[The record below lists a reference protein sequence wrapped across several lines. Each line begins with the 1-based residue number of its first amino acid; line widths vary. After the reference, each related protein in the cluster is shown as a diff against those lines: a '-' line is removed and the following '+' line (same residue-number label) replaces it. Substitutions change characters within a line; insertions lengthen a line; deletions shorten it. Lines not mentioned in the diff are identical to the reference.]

1 MDDQKVLQTSVA
13 DAAMKRAQDLTTI
26 SSPAQRIKDHERRQ
40 KFRRL
45 IDPGIIRPNSK
56 EQAMASL
63 KTLLKIAENLIKEP
77 ENPKFQQFKRT
88 NQLIQRDLVN
98 PKGALE
104 YAVEAARP
112 SSLIQMGFEPEVR
125 EFVPYYVHNP
135 RRMEELKVGAAILE
149 EVLQLENE
157 KVEREGASKRDAK
170 IVAEAASLKVK
181 MAFIEDR
188 TRVADRDERE
198 RQQRIAREARARSP
212 TTSSPTSLPDHENAT
227 GTVMVNTLGS
237 DPPPYSDDGSP

>member
-1 MDDQKVLQTSVA
+1 MDDQKVLQTSAA
-13 DAAMKRAQDLTTI
+13 DAAMKRVQDLTTI

-45 IDPGIIRPNSK
+45 VDPGIIRPNSK

-88 NQLIQRDLVN
+88 NQLIQRDLIN

-104 YAVEAARP
+104 YAVE
-112 SSLIQMGFEPEVR
+112 MGFEPEVR

-157 KVEREGASKRDAK
+157 KVEREDASKRDAK

>member
-13 DAAMKRAQDLTTI
+13 EAAMKRVQDLTTI

-104 YAVEAARP
+104 YAVE
-112 SSLIQMGFEPEVR
+112 MGFEPEVR

-157 KVEREGASKRDAK
+157 KVEREDASKRDAK